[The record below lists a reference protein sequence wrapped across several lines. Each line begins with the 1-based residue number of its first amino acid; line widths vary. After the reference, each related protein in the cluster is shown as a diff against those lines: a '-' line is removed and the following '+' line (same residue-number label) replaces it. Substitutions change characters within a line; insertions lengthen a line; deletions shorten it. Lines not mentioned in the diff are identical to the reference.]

1 LLALNQQLQ
10 SKQHSIPSADSGTM
24 PSSSFLHQQTITS
37 HICYEMLHKLHYY
50 WLLLLLDGLKKKV
63 YKLKS
68 RAPYIPIR
76 TGVLCNKI
84 IQITAFLCIMA
95 VLTIIFCLQNPKIF
109 IACQFDRHV
118 NFWIFKTKNYFQKNF
133 WTKSIGPYN
142 IHTPYWRCLYH
153 VFYFILTRNYSMKTS
168 LQQQE
173 SFVIRV
179 RLSP

>member
-1 LLALNQQLQ
+1 
-10 SKQHSIPSADSGTM
+10 
-24 PSSSFLHQQTITS
+24 
-37 HICYEMLHKLHYY
+37 MLHKLHYY
-50 WLLLLLDGLKKKV
+50 WLLLLLDGLKKKA

-118 NFWIFKTKNYFQKNF
+118 NFWIFKTKNYFQKIF
-133 WTKSIGPYN
+133 GQSQSGHITSIHLTGDVS
-142 IHTPYWRCLYH
+142 TMC
-153 VFYFILTRNYSMKTS
+153 FILYLRGIT
-168 LQQQE
+168 
-173 SFVIRV
+173 V
-179 RLSP
+179 